1 MILKMIQ
8 MKNLIYALITV
19 LVFSSCQQQKMAY
32 MDNGKVINEYQGK
45 IDVEEKFKVL
55 DETFKKKTDSVGEAF
70 QLEAQAFQLE
80 SQKLSQEKAQAKYQ
94 ELSQKQQYLQQQTQ
108 FQQQQM
114 QQAFQ
119 IEIDSAIVEVKDF
132 VKDYG
137 KKNGYTY
144 ILGTSDAAASVL
156 YGTEENDLTE
166 TIIAALNAAY
176 KK

>member
-1 MILKMIQ
+1 
-8 MKNLIYALITV
+8 MKNLIYTLFAV
-19 LVFSSCQQQKMAY
+19 LAFTSCQQQKMAY
-32 MDNGKVINEYQGK
+32 MDNGKVINEYLGK
-45 IDVEEKFKVL
+45 KDIEEKFKKL
-55 DETFKKKTDSVGEAF
+55 DEVFKKKTDSIGQAF
-70 QLEAQAFQLE
+70 QLEAQAFQIE
-80 SQKLSQEKAQAKYQ
+80 AQKLPQEQAQAKYQ
-94 ELSQKQQYLQQQTQ
+94 ELSQKQQFLQQQTQ
-108 FQQQQM
+108 IEQQQM

-119 IEIDSAIVEVKDF
+119 VEIDSAIVKIKDF

-166 TIIAALNAAY
+166 TIIEALNTSY

>member
-1 MILKMIQ
+1 MFL
-8 MKNLIYALITV
+8 
-19 LVFSSCQQQKMAY
+19 
-32 MDNGKVINEYQGK
+32 
-45 IDVEEKFKVL
+45 
-55 DETFKKKTDSVGEAF
+55 KKKTDSLGEAF

-80 SQKLSQEKAQAKYQ
+80 AQNLSQEKAKAKYQ

-108 FQQQQM
+108 FEQQQM

-119 IEIDSAIVEVKDF
+119 TEIDSAIIEVKDF

-156 YGTEENDLTE
+156 YGTDENDITD
-166 TIIAALNAAY
+166 IIIESINSSY

>member
-1 MILKMIQ
+1 
-8 MKNLIYALITV
+8 MKNLIYAFITV

-32 MDNGKVINEYQGK
+32 IDNGKVINEYQGK
-45 IDVEEKFKVL
+45 TDVEEKFKVL
-55 DETFKKKTDSVGEAF
+55 DEAFKKKTDSVGEAF
-70 QLEAQAFQLE
+70 QAEAQAFQLE
-80 SQKLSQEKAQAKYQ
+80 AQKLSQEKAQAKYQ

-108 FQQQQM
+108 FEQQQM

-119 IEIDSAIVEVKDF
+119 VEIDSVIVKVKDF

-166 TIIAALNAAY
+166 TIIEALNASY

>member
-1 MILKMIQ
+1 

>member
-1 MILKMIQ
+1 

-156 YGTEENDLTE
+156 YGTEENDLTQ
-166 TIIAALNAAY
+166 TIIEALNAAY

>member
-1 MILKMIQ
+1 
-8 MKNLIYALITV
+8 MKNLIYAFITV

-55 DETFKKKTDSVGEAF
+55 DETFKKKTDSVGQAF

-80 SQKLSQEKAQAKYQ
+80 AQKLSQEKVEAKYQ

-108 FQQQQM
+108 FEQQQM

-119 IEIDSAIVEVKDF
+119 VEIDSVIVKVKDF

-166 TIIAALNAAY
+166 TIIEALNASY

>member
-1 MILKMIQ
+1 
-8 MKNLIYALITV
+8 MKNYIYALLTV
-19 LVFSSCQQQKMAY
+19 LVFSSCEQQKMAY
-32 MDNGKVINEYQGK
+32 MDNGKVINEYQAK
-45 IDVEEKFKVL
+45 TDIEEKFKVL
-55 DETFKKKTDSVGEAF
+55 DEAFKKKTDSVGQAF

-80 SQKLSQEKAQAKYQ
+80 AQKLSQEKVEAKYQ

-108 FQQQQM
+108 FEQQQM

-119 IEIDSAIVEVKDF
+119 VEIDSVIIKVKDF

-156 YGTEENDLTE
+156 YGTEENDLTQ
-166 TIIAALNAAY
+166 TIIEALNAAY